1 MTRAPTYPIHRNRR
15 NSISIRFSVRSIRFS
30 RCGPGPVGPRP
41 PASLALG
48 GKEIHYPPRGAESR
62 GSSRSTGPP
71 QPGGGGNWRG
81 PDKEEG
87 RPAGRPEAGG
97 PGGAARGAQRGGQ
110 GSKGG
115 ARKARPRAGAGPG
128 AGARAPARAGEPACM
143 PEYAVEA
150 PRKRRKAPGPTR
162 GLKEGPPEGGPYGAR
177 KRPARARLP
186 ILPQP
191 GAAVLSAT
199 AGLTAEFGT
208 GSGDPRLHG
217 LARAGR
223 SSCGT
228 LAAAWRPI
236 GRSDRAGCAI
246 GIYE

>member
-62 GSSRSTGPP
+62 GSFRSTGPP

-87 RPAGRPEAGG
+87 RPAGRPEAGA

-110 GSKGG
+110 GPEGRREKGPPPCRG
-115 ARKARPRAGAGPG
+115 GPRCGGAGPC
-128 AGARAPARAGEPACM
+128 AGWGACM
-143 PEYAVEA
+143 HARIRGRSP
-150 PRKRRKAPGPTR
+150 PQKRKAPGRP
-162 GLKEGPPEGGPYGAR
+162 GGQEEGPPEGGPHGAR

-223 SSCGT
+223 WSCGT

>member
-30 RCGPGPVGPRP
+30 RCGLKGRS
-41 PASLALG
+41 ALAL
-48 GKEIHYPPRGAESR
+48 PPRSRSAARRYITPLAGPSQGQVPAPQGLHNQGGGRGAGARGLRGHGPHGCLHICMRR
-62 GSSRSTGPP
+62 GS
-71 QPGGGGNWRG
+71 
-81 PDKEEG
+81 G
-87 RPAGRPEAGG
+87 RLDGLALAPAKKRRGRPEA
-97 PGGAARGAQRGGQ
+97 A
-110 GSKGG
+110 
-115 ARKARPRAGAGPG
+115 
-128 AGARAPARAGEPACM
+128 
-143 PEYAVEA
+143 
-150 PRKRRKAPGPTR
+150 
-162 GLKEGPPEGGPYGAR
+162 PYGAK

-236 GRSDRAGCAI
+236 GRSDRAGHARR
-246 GIYE
+246 YV

>member
-30 RCGPGPVGPRP
+30 RCGPRAVGPRP

-62 GSSRSTGPP
+62 ASSRSTGPP
-71 QPGGGGNWRG
+71 QPGGRRDGRL
-81 PDKEEG
+81 PACPCM
-87 RPAGRPEAGG
+87 RPARPRKSKKP
-97 PGGAARGAQRGGQ
+97 PGGGQ
-110 GSKGG
+110 GK
-115 ARKARPRAGAGPG
+115 
-128 AGARAPARAGEPACM
+128 
-143 PEYAVEA
+143 
-150 PRKRRKAPGPTR
+150 
-162 GLKEGPPEGGPYGAR
+162 GPPEGGPFGAE

-236 GRSDRAGCAI
+236 GRSDRAGHARR
-246 GIYE
+246 YV

>member
-71 QPGGGGNWRG
+71 QPGGAQG
-81 PDKEEG
+81 
-87 RPAGRPEAGG
+87 AGERA
-97 PGGAARGAQRGGQ
+97 GAARGAQRGGQ
-110 GSKGG
+110 GPEGG
-115 ARKARPRAGAGPG
+115 ARKTRPRAGAGPG

-150 PRKRRKAPGPTR
+150 LRKSEKPPGWTGGKKKGRPKAAPTARESALRERGSLSSRSLALQYFRRR
-162 GLKEGPPEGGPYGAR
+162 
-177 KRPARARLP
+177 RA
-186 ILPQP
+186 
-191 GAAVLSAT
+191 
-199 AGLTAEFGT
+199 
-208 GSGDPRLHG
+208 
-217 LARAGR
+217 
-223 SSCGT
+223 
-228 LAAAWRPI
+228 
-236 GRSDRAGCAI
+236 
-246 GIYE
+246 